1 VVFRRVAALAAVTGL
16 LFIGCN
22 TASPGTS
29 GSPAAGT
36 GCIVGVS
43 WNNFQQPRWAAKDR
57 PSMQRTVVAGGGT
70 FIDFDANLSNTQ
82 QVTDVQ
88 TLINQGAKVIVL
100 LAQDDKA
107 GAQVVKLA
115 TDAGVPVIA
124 YDRLIEDPNVLYL
137 SFNNTDVGFAEAKAM
152 LAKVPP
158 GTTDKPANY
167 VLIKGDPGDANAKT
181 FLPAG
186 WDNAGLKAAVDAGTI
201 KIVNNPPEGTYT
213 DAWDTTKAT
222 NNMEAII
229 DAANAAST
237 KIDAV
242 LAENDSTALG
252 VANALKNKSYGIVPI
267 SGQDGDTANLQNV
280 AAGIQY
286 VDVWKDS
293 NQLGN
298 AAGAA
303 ALQLC
308 AGKKIADVVIP
319 SGVIDAASAPDNLA
333 VQDFKTPGGNT
344 VKSLILKVQPI
355 TQENLQKIVDAKW
368 LTLPVL
374 CKNATDPAT
383 AAPICAGAAPS
394 GASPS
399 AAASATPSKSP

>member
-1 VVFRRVAALAAVTGL
+1 MRYRPVAALAAIVVLAVACQAGATPAPPTSAPATEAPPPASA
-16 LFIGCN
+16 
-22 TASPGTS
+22 TAEQ
-29 GSPAAGT
+29 
-36 GCIVGVS
+36 CIVGVS

-57 PSMQRTVVAGGGT
+57 PSMQRVVTDGGGL
-70 FIDFDANLSNTQ
+70 FLDFDANLSNTQ
-82 QVTDVQ
+82 QLTDVQ

-107 GAQVVKLA
+107 GAEAVKLA
-115 TDAGVPVIA
+115 SDNNIPVIA
-124 YDRLIEDPNVLYL
+124 YDRLIEDPSVLYL
-137 SFNNTDVGFAEAKAM
+137 SFNNTDVGFAEATAM
-152 LAKVPP
+152 LEKVPP
-158 GTTDKPANY
+158 GTTDAPANY

-186 WDNAGLKAAVDAGTI
+186 WDNAGLKDAVEAGTI
-201 KIVNNPPEGTYT
+201 KILADQYT

-229 DAANAAST
+229 DAANASGD

-252 VANALKNKSYGIVPI
+252 VVAALNNKSYGIVPV

-280 AAGIQY
+280 AAGLQY

-293 NQLGN
+293 NQLGK

-308 AGKKIADVVIP
+308 EGKSIADVVIP
-319 SGVIDAASAPDNLA
+319 DGVLDAASAPDNLA
-333 VQDFKTPGGNT
+333 VQDFVTPGGNT
-344 VKSLILKVQPI
+344 VKSVILKVQPI
-355 TQENLQKIVDAKW
+355 TQDNLQKIVDANW
-368 LTLPVL
+368 LTKDVL

-383 AAPICAGAAPS
+383 AAPIC
-394 GASPS
+394 
-399 AAASATPSKSP
+399 TQ

>member
-1 VVFRRVAALAAVTGL
+1 MQKVVT
-16 LFIGCN
+16 
-22 TASPGTS
+22 
-29 GSPAAGT
+29 
-36 GCIVGVS
+36 
-43 WNNFQQPRWAAKDR
+43 D
-57 PSMQRTVVAGGGT
+57 GGGL
-70 FIDFDANLSNTQ
+70 FLDFDANLSNTQ
-82 QVTDVQ
+82 QLTDVQ
-88 TLINQGAKVIVL
+88 TLINQGADVIVL

-107 GAQVVKLA
+107 GAEVVKLA
-115 TDAGVPVIA
+115 AQSNIPVIA
-124 YDRLIEDPNVLYL
+124 YDRLIEDPSVLYL
-137 SFNNTDVGFAEAKAM
+137 SFNNTDVGKAEAEAM
-152 LAKVPP
+152 FKKVPK
-158 GTTDKPANY
+158 GNY

-186 WDNAGLKAAVDAGTI
+186 WDLAGLKDKVASGDI
-201 KIVNNPPEGTYT
+201 KIIGPAEGTYT
-213 DAWDTTKAT
+213 DGWDTTKAT

-229 DAANAAST
+229 DAANAAGQ

-252 VANALKNKSYGIVPI
+252 VANALKNKSYGNVPI

-286 VDVWKDS
+286 VDVWKNS
-293 NQLGN
+293 NELGK

-308 AGKKIADVVIP
+308 AGKKIADVELPAGLVLE
-319 SGVIDAASAPDNLA
+319 ANAPEAGNK

-355 TQENLQKIVDAKW
+355 TQENLQLIVDSQW
-368 LTLPVL
+368 LTKDVL

-383 AAPICAGAAPS
+383 AAPIC
-394 GASPS
+394 
-399 AAASATPSKSP
+399 KS